1 MTDENGSPGHPIAF
15 VILKRPDRTLIIL
28 DSIADPS
35 RPAIRN
41 GAVLVWLTRR
51 RDDFNAEQHTRFR
64 KVAARRWLRLTP
76 VIMLGDTLHASRE
89 QISAH
94 VAVRLQRSPPT
105 RGLRLRKFSE
115 LQIES

>member
-1 MTDENGSPGHPIAF
+1 MAYIITIAQHKGGAGKTSL
-15 VILKRPDRTLIIL
+15 LKLLMRFYDV
-28 DSIADPS
+28 
-35 RPAIRN
+35 RN

-64 KVAARRWLRLTP
+64 KVAARRCLRLTP

-89 QISAH
+89 QISARL
-94 VAVRLQRSPPT
+94 AVRLQRSPPT